1 MSTVKSCFRKEA
13 VLKVSKDVHFVRFN
27 GLTCN
32 RIMIRSCLLYIAGKL
47 RMQSLS
53 TQVLAFVMQW
63 GMFGLHRG
71 PLNEDVFAA
80 PNYTEDRI
88 LHPSVQEI
96 TEQIYRLLL
105 QVQHVLLNFSNFK
118 FPLKKWVFIFM

>member
-1 MSTVKSCFRKEA
+1 MEWD
-13 VLKVSKDVHFVRFN
+13 L
-27 GLTCN
+27 
-32 RIMIRSCLLYIAGKL
+32 
-47 RMQSLS
+47 
-53 TQVLAFVMQW
+53 
-63 GMFGLHRG
+63 FGLCRG

-105 QVQHVLLNFSNFK
+105 QVQHVLSYHYFK
-118 FPLKKWVFIFM
+118 FPLKKGCLSSCDVLFNYLPLFHCFGISGYSPGNYLHLIAKHDSLKCVKASVGI

>member
-1 MSTVKSCFRKEA
+1 
-13 VLKVSKDVHFVRFN
+13 
-27 GLTCN
+27 
-32 RIMIRSCLLYIAGKL
+32 
-47 RMQSLS
+47 MQSLS

>member
-1 MSTVKSCFRKEA
+1 M
-13 VLKVSKDVHFVRFN
+13 L
-27 GLTCN
+27 GLC
-32 RIMIRSCLLYIAGKL
+32 
-47 RMQSLS
+47 
-53 TQVLAFVMQW
+53 
-63 GMFGLHRG
+63 RG

-105 QVQHVLLNFSNFK
+105 QVQRVL
-118 FPLKKWVFIFM
+118 

>member
-1 MSTVKSCFRKEA
+1 M
-13 VLKVSKDVHFVRFN
+13 VSLIQVHACVTSWDIFD
-27 GLTCN
+27 LC
-32 RIMIRSCLLYIAGKL
+32 
-47 RMQSLS
+47 
-53 TQVLAFVMQW
+53 
-63 GMFGLHRG
+63 RG

-105 QVQHVLLNFSNFK
+105 QVHHVL
-118 FPLKKWVFIFM
+118 

>member
-1 MSTVKSCFRKEA
+1 
-13 VLKVSKDVHFVRFN
+13 
-27 GLTCN
+27 
-32 RIMIRSCLLYIAGKL
+32 
-47 RMQSLS
+47 
-53 TQVLAFVMQW
+53 
-63 GMFGLHRG
+63 MFDLCRG

-105 QVQHVLLNFSNFK
+105 QVQQVFLPCSCPAEERLFILVWHFVQLLLLYWNFWLQS
-118 FPLKKWVFIFM
+118 